1 MSRLGAVA
9 RLVLCD
15 IKAEARRTAIVL
27 GVSVLLFCLL
37 ITLFFFRTLQP
48 NGDFQ
53 SLSFTDCLAS
63 LSGGLDENGCYYEG
77 YVAD

>member
-37 ITLFFFRTLQP
+37 ITLFFFLTVKKCAVRNTPSQQRP
-48 NGDFQ
+48 
-53 SLSFTDCLAS
+53 
-63 LSGGLDENGCYYEG
+63 
-77 YVAD
+77 VAV